1 MKLIHITDTH
11 LVAPGLKLYGLD
23 PRARLDAAI
32 ADINKH
38 HAYAEVAVV
47 TGDLT
52 HWGEVEAY
60 RNFLHSM
67 RALQVPYVVLVGNHD
82 RRAACLGELSAAPRD
97 GNGFVQGWRDTPRG
111 RLLFLDT
118 LDEASRGRPALRAA
132 PRLACA
138 CAAGDA
144 GTGRSI
150 SSCIIRR
157 SRSACTRWT
166 ALPWR
171 SGRPSPRRSS
181 RTATVSAICS
191 LAMCTG
197 RSREAGWVFRSR
209 PCAAPII
216 KCGSICRRTAAP
228 RHEPPAYAVVLIGE
242 ETVVVHTH
250 DYLDQS
256 PRFPFGKPR
265 VDDRTY
271 MSGLSKP
278 SALRRRLARTD
289 GNFQTIS
296 AG

>member
-38 HAYAEVAVV
+38 HADAEVAVV

-118 LDEASRGRPALRAA
+118 LDEASHAGQLCARRLAWLAHALQETPRDRPVYLFMHHPPFEVGVHQMDRIALAERAA
-132 PRLACA
+132 FAEAIKPHRDRIRHLFFGHVHRPISGSWMGIPFSTLRGTNHQVWFDLSPDGPHLA
-138 CAAGDA
+138 
-144 GTGRSI
+144 S
-150 SSCIIRR
+150 
-157 SRSACTRWT
+157 
-166 ALPWR
+166 
-171 SGRPSPRRSS
+171 
-181 RTATVSAICS
+181 
-191 LAMCTG
+191 
-197 RSREAGWVFRSR
+197 
-209 PCAAPII
+209 
-216 KCGSICRRTAAP
+216 
-228 RHEPPAYAVVLIGE
+228 HEPPAYAVVLIGE

-271 MSGLSKP
+271 MLGP
-278 SALRRRLARTD
+278 VQA
-289 GNFQTIS
+289 
-296 AG
+296 